1 MTLGIHA
8 EGYMGIAFETV
19 YGTYVPPT
27 RFFPIKSE
35 SLVESFENQ
44 KRRVIRGIADNLGHI
59 QGYSHVEGDVEMEL
73 MEDVLPYFLYV
84 SRNEVA
90 KTGTTPNFV
99 YTTTPQH
106 WGAST
111 LMPKPGMSIT
121 VVKNGTVYGF
131 TGCATTGME
140 FSVDSGICQMKM
152 TMIGRAEASQA
163 LPTPTFPI
171 SDLPFSAGMYSI
183 QVPTASQ
190 LFDVN
195 DFTLTVNDNGE
206 AQNRLQ
212 NSTFAQW
219 VKFGQREVQLELERD
234 YTDRTEWDAF
244 KLLTAASVT
253 VLVQR
258 NANKS
263 VQFKLPNAVRD
274 THEVDGLSDQGNPT
288 MQRTTWEGNY
298 DPTTSKSYEIICKCS
313 TDITP

>member
-1 MTLGIHA
+1 
-8 EGYMGIAFETV
+8 
-19 YGTYVPPT
+19 
-27 RFFPIKSE
+27 
-35 SLVESFENQ
+35 
-44 KRRVIRGIADNLGHI
+44 
-59 QGYSHVEGDVEMEL
+59 
-73 MEDVLPYFLYV
+73 
-84 SRNEVA
+84 
-90 KTGTTPNFV
+90 
-99 YTTTPQH
+99 
-106 WGAST
+106 
-111 LMPKPGMSIT
+111 
-121 VVKNGTVYGF
+121 
-131 TGCATTGME
+131 ME